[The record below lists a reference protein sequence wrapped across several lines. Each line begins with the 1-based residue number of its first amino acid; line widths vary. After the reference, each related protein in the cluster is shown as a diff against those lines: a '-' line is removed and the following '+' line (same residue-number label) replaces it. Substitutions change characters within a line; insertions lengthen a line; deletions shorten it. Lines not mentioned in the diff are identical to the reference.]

1 MIAGVIL
8 VGFFTAVIM
17 GVLLWRYIE
26 VYERVGIERA
36 KAGGDQRALAVED
49 LSTRVDEIEK
59 YMTGE
64 DYRRKN
70 GGN

>member
-17 GVLLWRYIE
+17 GVLLWRWME

-36 KAGGDQRALAVED
+36 KAGGDERALAMKE
-49 LSTRVDEIEK
+49 LSTRVDKIEK
-59 YMTGE
+59 YM
-64 DYRRKN
+64 D
-70 GGN
+70 GG